1 MAALLAFERGRTR
14 VSKSVPRSL
23 PLASTKRRAA
33 SQTSGTSCHS
43 STRCGVSPMSARL
56 GSTSAAARCAGSSS
70 LETLAERESAVQVLP
85 HHLGP
90 LISTQPN
97 ARMRVSRRS
106 SMSRGLYPFWI
117 NLFGA
122 SIDGYPSPSCDMRNY
137 AVLNTDFTPLSM
149 QFLRHFQCC
158 FYAWRP
164 RRDVRST
171 T

>member
-1 MAALLAFERGRTR
+1 MAALLAFERGRAR
-14 VSKSVPRSL
+14 EQKCPPVRCR
-23 PLASTKRRAA
+23 LASTKRRAA

-43 STRCGVSPMSARL
+43 STRCGASPMSARL

-97 ARMRVSRRS
+97 ARIRVSRRS
-106 SMSRGLYPFWI
+106 SMSRGLYPFWV

-122 SIDGYPSPSCDMRNY
+122 SIDGRPSLSCDMRNY
-137 AVLNTDFTPLSM
+137 AILNADFTLLSM
-149 QFLRHFQCC
+149 
-158 FYAWRP
+158 
-164 RRDVRST
+164 
-171 T
+171 